1 MYHNVASLSNIT
13 RRLLRHTQNIF
24 SLSTGNRPHTSRNS
38 SGTTPLPPHTHQDH
52 PADSL
57 PPPPPTPSR
66 WTAQKT
72 SYTRQF
78 DSNHTDGRDSAILAS
93 TASTGC
99 FSLFLLHFFF
109 LSNTR
114 QKKKKWE
121 NLNSRGKIWLKL

>member
-1 MYHNVASLSNIT
+1 MSRRYQTSHVVYYAT
-13 RRLLRHTQNIF
+13 RKTSSPSQPEIDRTHHEIRQERHT
-24 SLSTGNRPHTSRNS
+24 
-38 SGTTPLPPHTHQDH
+38 LPPHTHQDH

-57 PPPPPTPSR
+57 PPPPTPSR

-109 LSNTR
+109 
-114 QKKKKWE
+114 
-121 NLNSRGKIWLKL
+121 